1 MSTSLKTSFALT
13 ISLVAFAVA
22 LVLSMVL
29 ISLSLSENEAQA
41 ERSLEALE
49 SSYQAQFESSLI
61 EASRNLAESLANPLY
76 FDDQQSITEYLSI
89 FASGDN
95 VTDAVLLDPN
105 GNLLNDGSQ
114 FFVQFGMESG
124 LSNDQISQLTSGE
137 TLLQTS
143 TNSVNAYHAV
153 TIGQELLGIVCLTS
167 ERFQINS
174 AFQEAEAGIL
184 EASVDRRRFNLGV
197 AITTLVLLM
206 IASYYIAGKVASAAL
221 QPIDK
226 LREQAAALG
235 RGGGDHSLIKLD
247 REDEIG
253 DLAKAVYSLA
263 NDLEMQNQSVKF
275 LAFHDPLTGLLNRT
289 GFQNRMEESLE
300 VLNRDQLSGALLF
313 IDVDDFKEVNDSL
326 GHDTGDRAIRAISDR
341 LRKTVSG
348 LTSSANFRHL
358 ARIGGDEFA
367 IFIAPVQTT
376 AEISVLAEDILSA
389 LSSPVIVER
398 ERIHTSASIGI
409 ANYPEDGESTS
420 TLLNNADAAMYTSKH
435 LGKGTY
441 RFYESEMNK
450 SLFRSSTIKV
460 EFQKALRSE
469 DELELL
475 FQPIIDLASGQLA
488 AAEALIRWNHPRL
501 GYLSPE
507 QFIAIVEHNEVALPT
522 DLWVLNKS
530 LNLIEDLCVADM
542 QEISISV
549 NISASNLVRK
559 QFPAAVKKLTKNRES
574 LVSRIKLEITETFL
588 HSDDDQVLGTMK
600 KLRDMGF
607 QIWLDDFGTGYSSL
621 RHLKDFPIDGIKI
634 DQTFISS
641 IMDSDNDRNMV
652 SALMALAEAFS
663 AEVVAEG
670 IDREDSLETLRSW
683 GVKYG
688 QGMVIGEPVSPL
700 RLVQILGEEKSE
712 PAKLVSLKDRLKTV

>member
-1 MSTSLKTSFALT
+1 VNTKLKTSFALT

-22 LVLSMVL
+22 LVLSMIL
-29 ISLSLSENEAQA
+29 ISLSLSDNEAQA
-41 ERSLEALE
+41 DRSLSLLE
-49 SSYQAQFESSLI
+49 SSYQEQVESGLRD
-61 EASRNLAESLANPLY
+61 ASQHLADSLANPLY
-76 FDDQQSITEYLSI
+76 FDDHQAITNYLNI
-89 FASGDN
+89 FSSGDRY
-95 VTDAVLLDPN
+95 TEAVLLDAD
-105 GNLLNDGSQ
+105 GRLLNDGTSLFSRLGEQ
-114 FFVQFGMESG
+114 SSLNTAQLERLNQGETVFV
-124 LSNDQISQLTSGE
+124 SGE
-137 TLLQTS
+137 TEI
-143 TNSVNAYHAV
+143 NAYHPV
-153 TIGQELLGIVCLTS
+153 TVGQETIGIVCLSSDTA
-167 ERFQINS
+167 QIYS
-174 AFQEAEAGIL
+174 AFEAAEADIL
-184 EASVDRRRFNLGV
+184 EDSGNRRRINLGI
-197 AITTLVLLM
+197 AISTLFFLM
-206 IASYYIAGKVASAAL
+206 IASYYIAGRVSSAL
-221 QPIDK
+221 LDPIHK
-226 LREQAAALG
+226 LREQAIALG
-235 RGGGDHSLIKLD
+235 RGGEQNLIKIE

-263 NDLEMQNQSVKF
+263 SDLEMQNQSVKF

-289 GFQNRMEESLE
+289 GFQTRMEESLE
-300 VLNRDQLSGALLF
+300 SLNRDQLSGALLF

-341 LRKTVSG
+341 LRKTI
-348 LTSSANFRHL
+348 SSLSSPANLRHL

-367 IFIAPVQTT
+367 IFIAPLQSS
-376 AEISVLAEDILSA
+376 AEISVLAEDLLSA
-389 LSSPVIVER
+389 LSSPVIVEK

-409 ANYPEDGESTS
+409 ANYPEDGESPS
-420 TLLNNADAAMYTSKH
+420 TLLNNADAAMYTSKN

-441 RFYESEMNK
+441 RFYEPEMNK

-475 FQPIIDLASGQLA
+475 FQPIIDLSTGLLA

-522 DLWVLNKS
+522 DLWVLSKS
-530 LNLIEDLCVADM
+530 LDLIEDLCVADM

-559 QFPAAVKKLTKNRES
+559 QFPAAVRKLTKNRES
-574 LVSRIKLEITETFL
+574 LVGRIKLEITETFL

-600 KLRDMGF
+600 KLQSMGF

-641 IMDSDNDRNMV
+641 LMDSDNDRNMV

-670 IDREDSLETLRSW
+670 IDRQDSLETLRKW

-700 RLVQILGEEKSE
+700 RLVQLLGEERLQ
-712 PAKLVSLKDRLKTV
+712 PNNLVGIQSTH

>member
-1 MSTSLKTSFALT
+1 MSVSLRTSFALT

-22 LVLSMVL
+22 LILSTVL
-29 ISLSLSENEAQA
+29 ISVSLSGNDAQA
-41 ERSLEALE
+41 ERSLDVLE
-49 SSYQAQFESSLI
+49 SSYQGQVEMSITESAAQ
-61 EASRNLAESLANPLY
+61 LAESLANPLY
-76 FDDQQSITEYLSI
+76 FDDQESISNYLSI
-89 FASGDN
+89 FASSDRYAE
-95 VTDAVLLDPN
+95 AVLLDAS
-105 GNLLNDGSQ
+105 GNLLNDGTNLFTRLGEPS
-114 FFVQFGMESG
+114 S
-124 LSNDQISQLTSGE
+124 LDANQLQNLANGE
-137 TLLQTS
+137 TLFVS
-143 TNSVNAYHAV
+143 TEQILYAYSPV
-153 TIGQELLGIVCLTS
+153 MIGRDMLGVICLS
-167 ERFQINS
+167 ADKNNIYS
-174 AFQEAEAGIL
+174 AFQLAENSIL
-184 EASVDRRRFNLGV
+184 EESNDRQRINLGV
-197 AITTLVLLM
+197 TILTLFLLLL
-206 IASYYIAGKVASAAL
+206 ISYYVSGKVSAAL
-221 QPIDK
+221 LEPIDK
-226 LREQAAALG
+226 LREQAIALG
-235 RGGGDHSLIKLD
+235 RGGSDQNLIKLERD
-247 REDEIG
+247 DEIG
-253 DLAKAVYSLA
+253 ELAKAVYSIA
-263 NDLEMQNQSVKF
+263 SDLEMQNQSVKF

-289 GFQNRMEESLE
+289 GFQTRMEESLE
-300 VLNRDQLSGALLF
+300 VLNRDQSTGALLF

-341 LRKTVSG
+341 LRKTLSG
-348 LTSSANFRHL
+348 LTSAANLRHL

-367 IFIAPVQTT
+367 IFVAPMQSP
-376 AEISVLAEDILSA
+376 AEVSALAEEILIA
-389 LSSPVIVER
+389 LSSPVIVEK

-409 ANYPEDGESTS
+409 ANYPEDGESPS

-475 FQPIIDLASGQLA
+475 FQPIIDLASGDLA

-530 LNLIEDLCVADM
+530 LNLIEDLYSADM

-559 QFPAAVKKLTKNRES
+559 QFPAAVRKLTKNRES

-600 KLRDMGF
+600 TLKGMGF

-634 DQTFISS
+634 DQTFISNL
-641 IMDSDNDRNMV
+641 MESDNDRNMV

-670 IDREDSLETLRSW
+670 IDRQDSLETLRKW

-688 QGMVIGEPVSPL
+688 QGMVIGEPISPL
-700 RLVQILGEEKSE
+700 RLVQILGEEKSR
-712 PAKLVSLKDRLKTV
+712 PLNLVRLKKKS

>member
-1 MSTSLKTSFALT
+1 MSTSLKTNFALT

-29 ISLSLSENEAQA
+29 IGLSLSENEAQA
-41 ERSLEALE
+41 EHSLEVLQ
-49 SSYQAQFESSLI
+49 SSYQAQAKSNLEQ
-61 EASRNLAESLANPLY
+61 ASRQLADSLSNPLY
-76 FDDQQSITEYLSI
+76 FDDHQSISNYLSI
-89 FASGDN
+89 FVSGDS
-95 VTDAVLLDPN
+95 VTDAVLLDTE
-105 GNLLNDGSQ
+105 GHLLNDGSL
-114 FFVQFGMESG
+114 FFDQFGTASG
-124 LSNDQISQLTSGE
+124 LNTAQLELIRQGE
-137 TLLQTS
+137 TLYESNGT
-143 TNSVNAYHAV
+143 TVNVYSAV
-153 TIGQELLGIVCLTS
+153 KVGDEFLGVVCLS
-167 ERFQINS
+167 SNRIQFNS
-174 AFQEAEAGIL
+174 ALEDAEAGII
-184 EASVDRRRFNLGV
+184 EASNSRRRINLGV
-197 AITTLVLLM
+197 AISTLIFLM
-206 IASYYIAGKVASAAL
+206 LASYYIAGRVSEAL
-221 QPIDK
+221 LEPIHK
-226 LREQAAALG
+226 LREQAIALG
-235 RGGGDHSLIKLD
+235 RGSGDQNLVKLD

-263 NDLEMQNQSVKF
+263 GDLEMQNQSVKF

-289 GFQNRMEESLE
+289 GFQTRMEESLE
-300 VLNRDQLSGALLF
+300 ILNRDQLTGALLF

-326 GHDTGDRAIRAISDR
+326 GHDAGDRAIRAISDR
-341 LRKTVSG
+341 LRKTIAG
-348 LTSSANFRHL
+348 LSSAANLRHL
-358 ARIGGDEFA
+358 ARIGGDAFA
-367 IFIAPVQTT
+367 IFVAPMQNP
-376 AEISVLAEDILSA
+376 AEISVLAEDILVA
-389 LSSPVIVER
+389 LSSPVIVEK

-409 ANYPEDGESTS
+409 ANYPEDGESPS

-441 RFYESEMNK
+441 RFYEATMNN
-450 SLFRSSTIKV
+450 SLFRSSTIKI

-475 FQPIIDLASGQLA
+475 FQPIIELSTGQLS

-549 NISASNLVRK
+549 NVSASNLVRK
-559 QFPAAVKKLTKNRES
+559 QFPAAVRKLTKNRES

-588 HSDDDQVLGTMK
+588 HSDDDQVLGTIK

-634 DQTFISS
+634 DQTFISG
-641 IMDSDNDRNMV
+641 ITESDNDKNMV
-652 SALMALAEAFS
+652 SALIALAEAFS

-670 IDREDSLETLRSW
+670 IDRKESLETLRKW

-688 QGMVIGEPVSPL
+688 QGMIIGEPVSPL
-700 RLVQILGEEKSE
+700 RLVQLLGEEKLQ
-712 PAKLVSLKDRLKTV
+712 PASLVSVKNTS